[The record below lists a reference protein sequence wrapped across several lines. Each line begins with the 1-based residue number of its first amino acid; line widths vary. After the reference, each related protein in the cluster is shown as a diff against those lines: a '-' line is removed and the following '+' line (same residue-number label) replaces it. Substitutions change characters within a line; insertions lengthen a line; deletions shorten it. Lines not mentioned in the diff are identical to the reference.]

1 MNYVWKNK
9 GLILALSLIVSI
21 LLSTLIFNYLLDF
34 FGSQKL
40 TSSISNDFTFSSKLS
55 TFVICFIYC
64 FSSLSL
70 PFLFSVLYETFKLS
84 SISIAKFL
92 LIVELI
98 GLAIAIFFLPPG
110 LLTKIIWVVLWQL
123 PVLSNTSLIIYKRK
137 MA

>member
-1 MNYVWKNK
+1 MNNAWKNK

-21 LLSTLIFNYLLDF
+21 MLSVLIFNYLLDF
-34 FGSQKL
+34 FSSQKL
-40 TSSISNDFTFSSKLS
+40 TSSLSNDFTLSSKVS
-55 TFVICFIYC
+55 TFAVCFIYC

-70 PFLFSVLYETFKLS
+70 PFFFSVFYELLKLS

-92 LIVELI
+92 LFLELI
-98 GLAIAIFFLPPG
+98 GFAIAIFFFPPG
-110 LLTKIIWVVLWQL
+110 ILTKIIWVVLWQL